1 MKDVKK
7 FTDSSFGGNE
17 EFRALEWCAYS
28 PHCIADLTGQ
38 VMDELDEYFSTRGLT
53 YLSGQRE
60 LLRDTVRLML
70 GEAEVPVTTIP
81 LLPGMGKSTLVRAL
95 VKVLTR
101 EFVRMSDYAKSLG
114 GVILV
119 VKKTAEAYELRDLIQ
134 ENAPNRDLV
143 RVLESPNDFN
153 IAHGGCQRSDVQ
165 TRAEC
170 PGKDCPQAAECRLLH
185 AADKANQTPFLVFMH
200 ARYDQYYIENLSTLR
215 EWSSGEET
223 IYTRKLL
230 IVDEAPNLMKVS
242 KLSTSVIAACEGMI
256 STYKPSYELSW
267 DKPKQTLLSTLNYSL
282 RIPFQKLL
290 RQYKANG
297 SRIAMATSDD
307 FNAAAFDWSKL
318 DPFCDQL
325 EHYAGPRS
333 DEIIETV
340 SVLSKQPAAYQI
352 GQEHELTVPHC
363 RPFDI
368 RDDLRTF
375 ILSGSAFL
383 SPELYENPEV
393 DMPPAAVQESYQ
405 RLTIHVQRSDTRFS
419 VSKTAMANKPTR
431 NVLTVW
437 LKNKLSGMAGHK
449 VLVVTYKGYAKELWD
464 ALSEFHDRLIPLQA
478 DDNSGPKESLPYF
491 GGMNGSNRYNEADC
505 VICAGLGRFDSEEYF
520 NRALAF
526 DFSGSAWGE
535 FEQAC
540 LDPSF
545 RNTDDLACVQKMRNL
560 TMARDLVQLVFR
572 STLRNHGGKEP
583 VSLWLIQPPEEVVMH
598 VRESFRDCQHDE
610 ISELPFECLSELAA
624 GRTFQGKPTHASK
637 LLKWLAD
644 WDGSPILIA
653 EVQGQLGMKPGQWK
667 EARKNAAVKEAFKH
681 IETDG
686 SGKNCKI
693 KRSENVE

>member
-70 GEAEVPVTTIP
+70 GEAEKPVTTIP

-119 VKKTAEAYELRDLIQ
+119 VEKTAEAYELRDLIQ

-153 IAHGGCQRSDVQ
+153 ITHGGCQRSDVQ

-200 ARYDQYYIENLSTLR
+200 ARYDQYYIENLSALR

-393 DMPPAAVQESYQ
+393 DIPSADVQESYQ

-419 VSKTAMANKPTR
+419 VSKTAMANKTTR

-437 LKNKLSGMAGHK
+437 LKNKLSGMAGHQ

-526 DFSGSAWGE
+526 DFDGSAWGE
-535 FEQAC
+535 FEQVC

-583 VSLWLIQPPEEVVMH
+583 VSLWLIQPPEKVVMH

-610 ISELPFECLSELAA
+610 ISELPFECLSELAV

>member
-70 GEAEVPVTTIP
+70 GEAEKPVTTIP

-119 VKKTAEAYELRDLIQ
+119 VEKTAEAYELRDLIQ

-153 IAHGGCQRSDVQ
+153 ITHGGCQRSDVQ

-200 ARYDQYYIENLSTLR
+200 ARYDQYYIENLSALR

-393 DMPPAAVQESYQ
+393 DIPSADVQESYQ

-419 VSKTAMANKPTR
+419 VSKTAMANKTTR

-437 LKNKLSGMAGHK
+437 LKNKLSGMAGHQ

-526 DFSGSAWGE
+526 DFDGSAWGE
-535 FEQAC
+535 FEQVC

>member
-17 EFRALEWCAYS
+17 EFRALEWSAHS
-28 PHCIADLTGQ
+28 PHCRADLTGQ
-38 VMDELDEYFSTRGLT
+38 VMDELDEYFSTRAIT
-53 YLSGQRE
+53 YISGQRE
-60 LLRDTVRLML
+60 LLRYTVRLML
-70 GEAEVPVTTIP
+70 GEAEKPVTTIP

-119 VKKTAEAYELRDLIQ
+119 VEKTAEAYELRDLIQ

-143 RVLESPNDFN
+143 RVLEGPNDFN

-165 TRAEC
+165 TYAEC

-200 ARYDQYYIENLSTLR
+200 ARYDQYYIENLSALR

-325 EHYAGPRS
+325 ERYAGQRS
-333 DEIIETV
+333 V
-340 SVLSKQPAAYQI
+340 KAARCLSNRSGTRI
-352 GQEHELTVPHC
+352 N
-363 RPFDI
+363 
-368 RDDLRTF
+368 
-375 ILSGSAFL
+375 GSAL
-383 SPELYENPEV
+383 PLV
-393 DMPPAAVQESYQ
+393 
-405 RLTIHVQRSDTRFS
+405 RHTR
-419 VSKTAMANKPTR
+419 
-431 NVLTVW
+431 
-437 LKNKLSGMAGHK
+437 
-449 VLVVTYKGYAKELWD
+449 
-464 ALSEFHDRLIPLQA
+464 
-478 DDNSGPKESLPYF
+478 
-491 GGMNGSNRYNEADC
+491 
-505 VICAGLGRFDSEEYF
+505 
-520 NRALAF
+520 
-526 DFSGSAWGE
+526 
-535 FEQAC
+535 
-540 LDPSF
+540 
-545 RNTDDLACVQKMRNL
+545 
-560 TMARDLVQLVFR
+560 
-572 STLRNHGGKEP
+572 
-583 VSLWLIQPPEEVVMH
+583 
-598 VRESFRDCQHDE
+598 
-610 ISELPFECLSELAA
+610 
-624 GRTFQGKPTHASK
+624 
-637 LLKWLAD
+637 
-644 WDGSPILIA
+644 
-653 EVQGQLGMKPGQWK
+653 
-667 EARKNAAVKEAFKH
+667 
-681 IETDG
+681 
-686 SGKNCKI
+686 
-693 KRSENVE
+693 

>member
-70 GEAEVPVTTIP
+70 GEAEKPVTTIP

-119 VKKTAEAYELRDLIQ
+119 VEKTAEAYELRDLIQ

-153 IAHGGCQRSDVQ
+153 ITHGGCQRSDVQ

-200 ARYDQYYIENLSTLR
+200 ARYDQYYIENLSALR

-393 DMPPAAVQESYQ
+393 DIPSADVQESYQ

-419 VSKTAMANKPTR
+419 VSKTAMANKTTR

-437 LKNKLSGMAGHK
+437 LKNKLSGMAGHQ

-505 VICAGLGRFDSEEYF
+505 VICAGLDRFDSEEYF

-526 DFSGSAWGE
+526 DFDGSAWGE

-653 EVQGQLGMKPGQWK
+653 EVQRQLGMKPGQWK

>member
-1 MKDVKK
+1 MKNVKK

-70 GEAEVPVTTIP
+70 GEAEKPVTTIP

-119 VKKTAEAYELRDLIQ
+119 VEKIAEAYELRDLIQ

-143 RVLESPNDFN
+143 RVLEGPNDFN

-200 ARYDQYYIENLSTLR
+200 ARYDQYYIENLSALR

-526 DFSGSAWGE
+526 DFDGSAWGE

>member
-1 MKDVKK
+1 MKNVEK
-7 FTDSSFGGNE
+7 FADSSFGENE
-17 EFRALEWCAYS
+17 ELRALEWSAPS
-28 PHCIADLTGQ
+28 PHCIDDLTGQ
-38 VMDELDEYFSTRGLT
+38 VMDELDEYFSTRGVT
-53 YLSGQRE
+53 YISGQRE

-119 VKKTAEAYELRDLIQ
+119 VEKTAEAYELRDLIQ

-200 ARYDQYYIENLSTLR
+200 ARYDQYYIENLSALR

-256 STYKPSYELSW
+256 STHEPSYNLSW
-267 DKPKQTLLSTLNYSL
+267 DKQKQTLLSTLNYSL

-297 SRIAMATSDD
+297 SRIAVTTSDD

-325 EHYAGPRS
+325 ERYAGSRS

-340 SVLSKQPAAYQI
+340 SVLSKQPSAYQI
-352 GQEHELTVPHC
+352 GQEHELTVPYC
-363 RPFDI
+363 RPFDT
-368 RDDLRTF
+368 RDDLHTF

-405 RLTIHVQRSDTRFS
+405 RLTIHVQRSDSRFS
-419 VSKTAMANKPTR
+419 VSKTAMAHKPTR

-526 DFSGSAWGE
+526 DFDGSAWGE

-637 LLKWLAD
+637 LLKWLED

-693 KRSENVE
+693 KRSENAT

>member
-70 GEAEVPVTTIP
+70 GEAEKPVTTIP

-119 VKKTAEAYELRDLIQ
+119 VEKTAEAYELRDLIQ

-153 IAHGGCQRSDVQ
+153 ITHGGCQRSDVQ

-200 ARYDQYYIENLSTLR
+200 ARYDQYYIENLSALR

-393 DMPPAAVQESYQ
+393 DIPSADVQESYQ

-419 VSKTAMANKPTR
+419 ISKTAMANKTTR

-437 LKNKLSGMAGHK
+437 LKNKLSGMAGHQ

-526 DFSGSAWGE
+526 DFDGSAWGE

-583 VSLWLIQPPEEVVMH
+583 VSLWLIQPPEKVVMH

>member
-7 FTDSSFGGNE
+7 FTDSSFGRNE
-17 EFRALEWCAYS
+17 EFRALEWSAHS
-28 PHCIADLTGQ
+28 PHCRADLTGQ
-38 VMDELDEYFSTRGLT
+38 VMDELDEYFSTRAIT
-53 YLSGQRE
+53 YISGQRE
-60 LLRDTVRLML
+60 LLRYTVRLML
-70 GEAEVPVTTIP
+70 GEAEKPVTTIP

-119 VKKTAEAYELRDLIQ
+119 VEKTAEAYELRDLIQ

-143 RVLESPNDFN
+143 RVLEGPNDFN

-165 TRAEC
+165 TYAEC

-200 ARYDQYYIENLSTLR
+200 ARYDQYYIENLSALR

-325 EHYAGPRS
+325 ERYAGPRS

-363 RPFDI
+363 RLFDI
-368 RDDLRTF
+368 RDDLHTF

-393 DMPPAAVQESYQ
+393 DIHSAVVQESYQ

-419 VSKTAMANKPTR
+419 VSKTAMANKTTR

-437 LKNKLSGMAGHK
+437 LKNKLSGMAGHQ

-526 DFSGSAWGE
+526 DFDGSAWGE

-540 LDPSF
+540 LDSSF

-583 VSLWLIQPPEEVVMH
+583 VSLWLIQPHEEVVMH

-610 ISELPFECLSELAA
+610 ISELPFECLSELSA

-637 LLKWLAD
+637 LLKWLED

-653 EVQGQLGMKPGQWK
+653 EVRGQLGMKPGQWK
-667 EARKNAAVKEAFKH
+667 EARKNAAVKEAFKN

>member
-1 MKDVKK
+1 MKDVEK
-7 FTDSSFGGNE
+7 FTDSSFGENE
-17 EFRALEWCAYS
+17 ELRALEWSAHS

-38 VMDELDEYFSTRGLT
+38 VMDELDEYFSTRGIT
-53 YLSGQRE
+53 YISGQRE

-70 GEAEVPVTTIP
+70 GEAEKPVTTIP

-119 VKKTAEAYELRDLIQ
+119 VEKTAEAYELRDLIQ

-143 RVLESPNDFN
+143 RVLEGPNDFN

-165 TRAEC
+165 TYAEC

-200 ARYDQYYIENLSTLR
+200 ARYDQYYIENLSALR

-256 STYKPSYELSW
+256 STHEPSYNLSW
-267 DKPKQTLLSTLNYSL
+267 DKQKQTLLSTLNYSL

-393 DMPPAAVQESYQ
+393 DIPSANVQESYQ

-419 VSKTAMANKPTR
+419 VSKTAMANKTTR

-526 DFSGSAWGE
+526 DFDGSAWGE

>member
-1 MKDVKK
+1 MKGVGK
-7 FTDSSFGGNE
+7 FADSSFGENE
-17 EFRALEWCAYS
+17 ELRALEWSAHS

-38 VMDELDEYFSTRGLT
+38 VMGELDEYFSTRGVT

-70 GEAEVPVTTIP
+70 DEAEEPVTTIP

-119 VKKTAEAYELRDLIQ
+119 VEKTAEAYELRDLIQ

-200 ARYDQYYIENLSTLR
+200 ARYDRYYIENLSALR

-256 STYKPSYELSW
+256 STHEPSYKLSW
-267 DKPKQTLLSTLNYSL
+267 DKQKQTLLSTLNYSL

-297 SRIAMATSDD
+297 SRIAVAASDD
-307 FNAAAFDWSKL
+307 FKAAAFDWSKL
-318 DPFCDQL
+318 HLFCDQL
-325 EHYAGPRS
+325 ERYAGPRS

-363 RPFDI
+363 RPFDT

-383 SPELYENPEV
+383 SPELYGNPEV
-393 DMPPAAVQESYQ
+393 DIPLAAVQESYQ

-419 VSKTAMANKPTR
+419 VSKTAMANKTTR

-464 ALSEFHDRLIPLQA
+464 ALSEFRDRLIPLQA

-526 DFSGSAWGE
+526 DFNGSAWDE

-545 RNTDDLACVQKMRNL
+545 RNTDNLACVQKMRNL

-572 STLRNHGGKEP
+572 STLRNHGGTEP

-637 LLKWLAD
+637 LLSWLKD

-693 KRSENVE
+693 KRSENVA

>member
-1 MKDVKK
+1 MKNVKK

-70 GEAEVPVTTIP
+70 GEAEKPVTTIP

-119 VKKTAEAYELRDLIQ
+119 VEKTAEAYELRDLIQ

-200 ARYDQYYIENLSTLR
+200 ARYDQYYIENLSALR

-526 DFSGSAWGE
+526 DFDGSAWGE

>member
-1 MKDVKK
+1 
-7 FTDSSFGGNE
+7 
-17 EFRALEWCAYS
+17 
-28 PHCIADLTGQ
+28 
-38 VMDELDEYFSTRGLT
+38 
-53 YLSGQRE
+53 
-60 LLRDTVRLML
+60 
-70 GEAEVPVTTIP
+70 
-81 LLPGMGKSTLVRAL
+81 
-95 VKVLTR
+95 
-101 EFVRMSDYAKSLG
+101 
-114 GVILV
+114 
-119 VKKTAEAYELRDLIQ
+119 
-134 ENAPNRDLV
+134 
-143 RVLESPNDFN
+143 
-153 IAHGGCQRSDVQ
+153 
-165 TRAEC
+165 
-170 PGKDCPQAAECRLLH
+170 
-185 AADKANQTPFLVFMH
+185 MH
-200 ARYDQYYIENLSTLR
+200 
-215 EWSSGEET
+215 
-223 IYTRKLL
+223 
-230 IVDEAPNLMKVS
+230 
-242 KLSTSVIAACEGMI
+242 
-256 STYKPSYELSW
+256 
-267 DKPKQTLLSTLNYSL
+267 
-282 RIPFQKLL
+282 
-290 RQYKANG
+290 
-297 SRIAMATSDD
+297 
-307 FNAAAFDWSKL
+307 
-318 DPFCDQL
+318 
-325 EHYAGPRS
+325 
-333 DEIIETV
+333 
-340 SVLSKQPAAYQI
+340 
-352 GQEHELTVPHC
+352 
-363 RPFDI
+363 
-368 RDDLRTF
+368 TF

-393 DMPPAAVQESYQ
+393 DIPSANVQESYQ

-419 VSKTAMANKPTR
+419 VSKTAMANKTTR

-526 DFSGSAWGE
+526 DFDGSAWGE

-583 VSLWLIQPPEEVVMH
+583 VSLWLIQPPEAVVMH

-610 ISELPFECLSELAA
+610 ISELPFECLSELSA

>member
-1 MKDVKK
+1 MKDVEK
-7 FTDSSFGGNE
+7 FIDSSFGGNE
-17 EFRALEWCAYS
+17 ELRALEWCAYS

-70 GEAEVPVTTIP
+70 GEAEKPVTTIP

-119 VKKTAEAYELRDLIQ
+119 VEKTAEAYELRDLIQ

-200 ARYDQYYIENLSTLR
+200 ARYDQYYIENLSALR

-256 STYKPSYELSW
+256 STHEPSYNLSW
-267 DKPKQTLLSTLNYSL
+267 DKQKQTLLSTLNYSL

-297 SRIAMATSDD
+297 SRIAVTTSDD

-325 EHYAGPRS
+325 ERYAGPRS

-393 DMPPAAVQESYQ
+393 DIPPAAVQESYQ

-419 VSKTAMANKPTR
+419 VSKTAMANKTTR

-464 ALSEFHDRLIPLQA
+464 ALSEFHDCLIPLQA

-526 DFSGSAWGE
+526 DFDGSAWGE

-681 IETDG
+681 IETEG

>member
-1 MKDVKK
+1 MKDVEK
-7 FTDSSFGGNE
+7 FTDSSFGENE
-17 EFRALEWCAYS
+17 ELRALEWSAHS

-38 VMDELDEYFSTRGLT
+38 VMDELDEYFSTRGIT
-53 YLSGQRE
+53 YISGQRE

-70 GEAEVPVTTIP
+70 GEAEKPVTTIP

-119 VKKTAEAYELRDLIQ
+119 VEKTAEAYELRDLIQ

-170 PGKDCPQAAECRLLH
+170 PGKDCPQATECRLLH

-200 ARYDQYYIENLSTLR
+200 ARYDQYYIENLSALR

-256 STYKPSYELSW
+256 STHEPSYNLSW
-267 DKPKQTLLSTLNYSL
+267 DKQKQTLLSTLNYSL

-393 DMPPAAVQESYQ
+393 DIPSANVQESYQ

-419 VSKTAMANKPTR
+419 VSKTAMANKTTR

-526 DFSGSAWGE
+526 DFDGSAWGE

>member
-1 MKDVKK
+1 MHHR
-7 FTDSSFGGNE
+7 
-17 EFRALEWCAYS
+17 FRS
-28 PHCIADLTGQ
+28 
-38 VMDELDEYFSTRGLT
+38 
-53 YLSGQRE
+53 
-60 LLRDTVRLML
+60 
-70 GEAEVPVTTIP
+70 
-81 LLPGMGKSTLVRAL
+81 
-95 VKVLTR
+95 
-101 EFVRMSDYAKSLG
+101 
-114 GVILV
+114 
-119 VKKTAEAYELRDLIQ
+119 
-134 ENAPNRDLV
+134 
-143 RVLESPNDFN
+143 
-153 IAHGGCQRSDVQ
+153 
-165 TRAEC
+165 
-170 PGKDCPQAAECRLLH
+170 
-185 AADKANQTPFLVFMH
+185 
-200 ARYDQYYIENLSTLR
+200 
-215 EWSSGEET
+215 
-223 IYTRKLL
+223 
-230 IVDEAPNLMKVS
+230 
-242 KLSTSVIAACEGMI
+242 
-256 STYKPSYELSW
+256 
-267 DKPKQTLLSTLNYSL
+267 
-282 RIPFQKLL
+282 
-290 RQYKANG
+290 
-297 SRIAMATSDD
+297 
-307 FNAAAFDWSKL
+307 
-318 DPFCDQL
+318 
-325 EHYAGPRS
+325 
-333 DEIIETV
+333 
-340 SVLSKQPAAYQI
+340 
-352 GQEHELTVPHC
+352 
-363 RPFDI
+363 
-368 RDDLRTF
+368 
-375 ILSGSAFL
+375 
-383 SPELYENPEV
+383 
-393 DMPPAAVQESYQ
+393 SYQ

-419 VSKTAMANKPTR
+419 VSKTAMANKTTR

-526 DFSGSAWGE
+526 DFDGSAWGE

-624 GRTFQGKPTHASK
+624 GRTFQEKPTHASK

-653 EVQGQLGMKPGQWK
+653 EVRGQLGMKPGQWK

>member
-1 MKDVKK
+1 MKNVKK

-70 GEAEVPVTTIP
+70 GEAEKPVTTIP

-119 VKKTAEAYELRDLIQ
+119 VEKIAEAYELRDLIQ

-143 RVLESPNDFN
+143 RVLEGPNDFN

-200 ARYDQYYIENLSTLR
+200 ARYDQYYIENLSALR

-526 DFSGSAWGE
+526 DFDGSAWGE

-610 ISELPFECLSELAA
+610 ISELPFECLSELAV

-637 LLKWLAD
+637 LFKWLAD

>member
-70 GEAEVPVTTIP
+70 GEAEKPVTTIP

-119 VKKTAEAYELRDLIQ
+119 VEKTAEAYELRDLIQ

-153 IAHGGCQRSDVQ
+153 ITHGGCQRSDVQ

-200 ARYDQYYIENLSTLR
+200 ARYDQYYIENLSALR

-393 DMPPAAVQESYQ
+393 DIPSADVQESYQ

-419 VSKTAMANKPTR
+419 VSKTAMANKTTR

-437 LKNKLSGMAGHK
+437 LKNKLSGMAGHQ

-526 DFSGSAWGE
+526 DFDGSAWGE

-583 VSLWLIQPPEEVVMH
+583 VSLWLIQPPEKVVMH

>member
-1 MKDVKK
+1 MKNVKK

-70 GEAEVPVTTIP
+70 GEAEKPVTTIP

-119 VKKTAEAYELRDLIQ
+119 VEKTAEAYELRDLIQ

-185 AADKANQTPFLVFMH
+185 ATDKANQTPFLVFMH
-200 ARYDQYYIENLSTLR
+200 ARYDQYYIENLSALR

-256 STYKPSYELSW
+256 STHEPSYNLSW
-267 DKPKQTLLSTLNYSL
+267 DKQKQTLLSTLNYSL

-297 SRIAMATSDD
+297 SRIAVTTSDD

-393 DMPPAAVQESYQ
+393 DIPSADVQESYQ

-419 VSKTAMANKPTR
+419 VSKTAMANKTTR

-437 LKNKLSGMAGHK
+437 LKNKLSGMAGHQ

-478 DDNSGPKESLPYF
+478 DDNSGPKESLLYF

-526 DFSGSAWGE
+526 DFDGSAWGE

>member
-1 MKDVKK
+1 MKGVGK
-7 FTDSSFGGNE
+7 FADSSFGENE
-17 EFRALEWCAYS
+17 ELRALEWSALS
-28 PHCIADLTGQ
+28 PHCISDLTGQ

-70 GEAEVPVTTIP
+70 GEAKEPVTTIP

-119 VKKTAEAYELRDLIQ
+119 VEKTAEAYELRDLIQ

-200 ARYDQYYIENLSTLR
+200 ARYDCHYIENLSALR

-256 STYKPSYELSW
+256 STYKPSYKLSW

-297 SRIAMATSDD
+297 SCIAVATSDD

-325 EHYAGPRS
+325 ERYAGPRS
-333 DEIIETV
+333 DEIIEAV

-363 RPFDI
+363 RPFDT
-368 RDDLRTF
+368 RDDLHTF
-375 ILSGSAFL
+375 ILSGSAVL

-405 RLTIHVQRSDTRFS
+405 RLTIHVQRSDSRFS
-419 VSKTAMANKPTR
+419 VSKTAMAHKTTR

-526 DFSGSAWGE
+526 DFDGSAWGE

-693 KRSENVE
+693 KRSENAT

>member
-1 MKDVKK
+1 MKNVKK

-70 GEAEVPVTTIP
+70 GEAEKPVTTIP

-119 VKKTAEAYELRDLIQ
+119 VEKTAEAYELRDLIQ

-256 STYKPSYELSW
+256 STHEPSYNLSW
-267 DKPKQTLLSTLNYSL
+267 DKQKQTLLSTLNYSL

-297 SRIAMATSDD
+297 SRIAVTTSDD

-393 DMPPAAVQESYQ
+393 DMPSANVQESYQ

-419 VSKTAMANKPTR
+419 VSKTAMANKTTR

-526 DFSGSAWGE
+526 DFDGSAWGE

-572 STLRNHGGKEP
+572 STLRNHGGTEP